1 MAFPA
6 SPADGATTL
15 VNGVTYVYSS
25 ANVSWSP
32 VASVNSLAV
41 SALSVSGNS
50 SVTGTET
57 VGTSVV
63 TGNESVGGNETVTGN
78 QIVLGN
84 LGVGTSSP
92 SYKLD
97 VSGTGRVTKLLAG
110 AITQTPT
117 DTSGIRTNAD
127 IYMDA
132 AVSTLAYNLYYD
144 SGWYYRNTGPG
155 FAWRSD
161 GTSLMQLM
169 SAVSGTGGT
178 AAVVIAPLTI
188 TTGGSVG
195 IGMSSPTAKL
205 DVLGSTRIGALNS
218 VAHPNAN
225 SGGGAWFQW
234 NQTGGNAENDIYNI
248 FTSAAESFRFWQTTG
263 NGTAQSLY
271 SMATGG
277 HVWYISNTERMR
289 IDSSG
294 NVGIGTT
301 SPTAPLQIGSNTY
314 QSDSKILLGAG
325 NGTQA
330 RQWSIKVPYG
340 NANATDPNYGFVIR
354 DETGA
359 ADRLAISYSTG
370 NVGIG
375 TSSPV
380 NLLTVQSSTAQNDT
394 YGYLQTYYS
403 GNLTTANS
411 GFTAKNYQGTS
422 QFMQWDIYGV
432 RIGSRI
438 KTNSGAGAVYFTYGN
453 DTVGMTLDSSG
464 RVLMPYQTAFL
475 ANNPSTGNVTETNG
489 YDFPF
494 NNTVFNIGNCYNTS
508 TNRFTAPVAGVYHFS
523 YNLFNNGGTGRIA
536 FKLNGSSYNNTQNDA
551 TATTGFITESK
562 TMYLSANDY
571 VTVGDWQSISGKV
584 IYMGHS
590 SFSGFLVG

>member
-1 MAFPA
+1 LAFPA

-15 VNGVTYVYSS
+15 VNGVTYVYSL
-25 ANVSWSP
+25 ANVAWSP

-84 LGVGTSSP
+84 LGVGTTSP
-92 SYKLD
+92 A
-97 VSGTGRVTKLLAG
+97 TKL
-110 AITQTPT
+110 
-117 DTSGIRTNAD
+117 
-127 IYMDA
+127 
-132 AVSTLAYNLYYD
+132 
-144 SGWYYRNTGPG
+144 
-155 FAWRSD
+155 
-161 GTSLMQLM
+161 
-169 SAVSGTGGT
+169 
-178 AAVVIAPLTI
+178 
-188 TTGGSVG
+188 
-195 IGMSSPTAKL
+195 
-205 DVLGSTRIGALNS
+205 
-218 VAHPNAN
+218 
-225 SGGGAWFQW
+225 
-234 NQTGGNAENDIYNI
+234 
-248 FTSAAESFRFWQTTG
+248 
-263 NGTAQSLY
+263 
-271 SMATGG
+271 
-277 HVWYISNTERMR
+277 
-289 IDSSG
+289 
-294 NVGIGTT
+294 NV
-301 SPTAPLQIGSNTY
+301 Y
-314 QSDSKILLGAG
+314 
-325 NGTQA
+325 
-330 RQWSIKVPYG
+330 
-340 NANATDPNYGFVIR
+340 
-354 DETGA
+354 
-359 ADRLAISYSTG
+359 
-370 NVGIG
+370 
-375 TSSPV
+375 
-380 NLLTVQSSTAQNDT
+380 SSTAQSDSIGFVQIENP
-394 YGYLQTYYS
+394 
-403 GNLTTANS
+403 TAANAINAS
-411 GFTAKNYQGTS
+411 YTAKNYSGTS
-422 QFMQWDIYGV
+422 QFMQWENYGV

-464 RVLMPYQTAFL
+464 RVLMPYQTAFF
-475 ANNPSTGNVTETNG
+475 ANNPSTGSVTETNG

-536 FKLNGSSYNNTQNDA
+536 FKLNGSSYNNNQNDA